1 MLVFFLANLPLP
13 VIFYLNLLVTYKFL
27 RVRQLSQRRGRS
39 IPRPER
45 LIIGWWL
52 GNAAWIFIL
61 APMLSERRLFVQN
74 PWWLISYACAAS
86 LSISGLLMMNSGLGQ
101 ELRSLTRPG
110 SKRRSTSSR

>member
-1 MLVFFLANLPLP
+1 MLIFILANLPLP

-27 RVRQLSQRRGRS
+27 RVRQLSRRRGRS

-61 APMLSERRLFVQN
+61 TPMLSERRLFVQN
-74 PWWLISYACAAS
+74 PWWLVSYACAAL
-86 LSISGLLMMNSGLGQ
+86 LSISGLLMMSSGLGQ
-101 ELRSLTRPG
+101 ELRALSRR
-110 SKRRSTSSR
+110 KRGRRQ